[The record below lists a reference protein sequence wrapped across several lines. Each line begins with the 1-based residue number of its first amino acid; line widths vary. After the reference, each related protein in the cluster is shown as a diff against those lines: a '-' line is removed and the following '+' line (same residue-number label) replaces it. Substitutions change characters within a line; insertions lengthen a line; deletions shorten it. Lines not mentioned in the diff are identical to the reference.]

1 MPTTLRH
8 GFIRRYLQDQTTP
21 LQQQVQALADRYLAK
36 HRQSLNEELARRTHD
51 QRPLVLYC
59 DLYPDSLEFVKT
71 ILERQPYQVSTVDN
85 AGDMLAKVHILQPRI
100 IITGMMVLGTCELAA
115 PWIQA
120 NLQSARPIPILF
132 MTAAPRTRL
141 AGLVSPELPAHG
153 YLPKPI
159 LPKDLYASLLRLL
172 HLRHERRA

>member
-59 DLYPDSLEFVKT
+59 DLSPE
-71 ILERQPYQVSTVDN
+71 ILELVTEMLEEQPYQVSTVDD
-85 AGDMLAKVHILQPRI
+85 AGDMLAKIHLLQPRLI
-100 IITGMMVLGTCELAA
+100 MTGKLVLGTCLHAV
-115 PWIQA
+115 PWLKA
-120 NLQSARPIPILF
+120 NLQSARPIPVLF
-132 MTAAPRTRL
+132 TTLESRTRL
-141 AGLVSPELPAHG
+141 AGLIPPELPAQG

-159 LPKDLYASLLRLL
+159 KPKDLYASLLRLL